1 MIISNCK
8 INLGLNIISKREDG
22 YHELDMIMAPII
34 FGDEI
39 DIICHDELGELEFRI
54 KDDLIPIDKSN
65 TVTKAYN
72 EYFEYSNKEKRR
84 VSVYLEKRV
93 PRQAGLGGGS
103 SNAGFL
109 LKELNKKY
117 NFYSKDEVLLI
128 SKKIGADVPFFID
141 NKASRVSGI
150 GEKISFL
157 ENNIKEKIL
166 LVKPTYIGISTR
178 LAFSFYA
185 ENTKELKV
193 SNLDNIEKAIK
204 DGNVLELEK
213 NIENTL
219 EQIVLQNNT
228 KLAKFKV
235 EIESLYG
242 KKFFMSG
249 SGSTFFTFINKQ
261 EEPEI
266 RKKMN
271 YRISRKYFTRITR
284 FL

>member
-8 INLGLNIISKREDG
+8 INLGLNIISKRDDG
-22 YHELDMIMAPII
+22 YHELDMIIAPIS

-39 DIICHDELGELEFRI
+39 TITCHDEIGELDFRI

-72 EYFEYSNKEKRR
+72 EYFGYSNKEKKR
-84 VSVYLEKRV
+84 VTVYLEKKV

-109 LKELNKKY
+109 LTELNKKY
-117 NFYSKDEVLLI
+117 KFYSKDEMLVI
-128 SKKIGADVPFFID
+128 AKKVGADVPFFID
-141 NKASRVSGI
+141 NKTSRVSGI

-166 LVKPTYIGISTR
+166 LVKPTYIGVSTR
-178 LAFSFYA
+178 LAFSLYG
-185 ENTKELKV
+185 ENTNELKV

-219 EQIVLQNNT
+219 EQIVLQNNM

-235 EIESLYG
+235 EIESLYE

-249 SGSTFFTFINKQ
+249 SGSTFFTFISKQ
-261 EEPEI
+261 EESEI

>member
-8 INLGLNIISKREDG
+8 INLGLNIISKRDDG
-22 YHELDMIMAPII
+22 YHELDMIIAPIS

-39 DIICHDELGELEFRI
+39 TITCHDEIGELDFRI

-72 EYFEYSNKEKRR
+72 EYFGYSNKEKER
-84 VSVYLEKRV
+84 VTVYLEKKV

-109 LKELNKKY
+109 LTELNKKY
-117 NFYSKDEVLLI
+117 KFYSKDEMLVI
-128 SKKIGADVPFFID
+128 AKKVGADVPFFID
-141 NKASRVSGI
+141 NKTSRVSGI

-166 LVKPTYIGISTR
+166 LVKPTYIGVSTR
-178 LAFSFYA
+178 LAFSLYG
-185 ENTKELKV
+185 ENTNELKV

-219 EQIVLQNNT
+219 EQIVLQNNM

-235 EIESLYG
+235 EIESLYE

-249 SGSTFFTFINKQ
+249 SGSTFFTFISKQ
-261 EEPEI
+261 EESEI